1 MLTPFHSLPE
11 VVRDC
16 MRHGDFLARQHV
28 AAKGENP
35 LFVGDSSR
43 RSWTIL
49 AGLSTIPAMGFSVD
63 DLGELARLP
72 TAPNMAKDGK
82 YIHGKFAK
90 GLKVGDAYAQAQLQQ
105 RQQIAKDAVVSA
117 TAATQIVKG
126 ADELKQTLPWRDL
139 APPTVKPIWGYN
151 SMEVMLPAS
160 FGASGVHGN
169 MAGPFE
175 QIKANQGLTVA
186 KIGYIINEVSADPL
200 MIAQA
205 SLGGMN
211 LEAFTNMAADL
222 AQELTVGKIVMF
234 GDSAYGWTSA
244 FGTITDSTSIKVDG
258 AVATLVAGIRAV
270 FTAYRTGLGPVA
282 EAFDA
287 NFCVVSLAI
296 SEALGGPMSTSDSS
310 VSGWDY
316 LRKLYPGVKWTVS
329 VSLDNH
335 PAHSGNSLISVG
347 HHGPSKGPNAVIWGP
362 QALVDDTDTLFSYQD
377 GLRRKTLRL
386 RSIAGTHNPYS
397 ELVVTHRFDT
407 VT

>member
-1 MLTPFHSLPE
+1 MLTPYFELPE
-11 VVRDC
+11 VVRDS
-16 MRHGDFLARQHV
+16 MRHGDYLARQHV
-28 AAKGENP
+28 AAKGGDP
-35 LFVGDSSR
+35 LFVADSSR
-43 RSWTIL
+43 RAWTVL
-49 AGLSTIPAMGFSVD
+49 SGLSTIPAMGFSVD
-63 DLGELARLP
+63 DLGDLARLP
-72 TAPNMAKDGK
+72 TAPNMAKDGR
-82 YIHGKFAK
+82 YVHGKFAK

-126 ADELKQTLPWRDL
+126 ADELKQTLPWRAL
-139 APPTVKPIWGYN
+139 APPTVKPIWGYS

-175 QIKANQGLTVA
+175 QIKANQGLTTA

-211 LEAFTNMAADL
+211 LEQFTGMAADL

-234 GDSAYGWTSA
+234 GDAAYGWTSA
-244 FGTITDSTSIKVDG
+244 LGTITDSTSVKVDG
-258 AVATLVAGIRAV
+258 TVALLVTGVRAV
-270 FTAYRTGLGPVA
+270 ITAYRNGLGSVA

-296 SEALGGPMSTSDSS
+296 SEALGGPLSTSDST
-310 VSGWDY
+310 VSGWEY
-316 LRKLYPGVKWTVS
+316 LRKLYPGIEWTVS
-329 VSLDNH
+329 SSLDNH
-335 PAHSGNSLISVG
+335 PAHTGNSVISVG

-362 QALVDDTDTLFSYQD
+362 QALVDDGDTLFSYQD
-377 GLRRKTLRL
+377 GLRRRTLRL
-386 RSIAGTHNPYS
+386 RSIAGTYNPYS

>member
-1 MLTPFHSLPE
+1 MLTPYFELPE
-11 VVRDC
+11 IVRDS
-16 MRHGDFLARQHV
+16 MRHGDFLARQH
-28 AAKGENP
+28 AIAKGENP
-35 LFVGDSSR
+35 MFVADSSR

-49 AGLSTIPAMGFSVD
+49 AGLSTIPAMGFCVE
-63 DLGELARLP
+63 DLGELARLN

-82 YIHGKFAK
+82 YVHGKFAK
-90 GLKVGDAYAQAQLQQ
+90 GLKVGDAYAQAQMKQ
-105 RQQIAKDAVVSA
+105 REQIAKDAVVSA

-126 ADELKQTLPWRDL
+126 ADELKQSLPWRDL
-139 APPTVKPIWGYN
+139 APPTVKPIWGYS

-160 FGASGVHGN
+160 FGASGVHGS

-175 QIKANQGLTVA
+175 QIKANQGLTTA

-234 GDSAYGWTSA
+234 GDSAYDWSSA
-244 FGTITDSTSIKVDG
+244 FGTITDSTSVKVDG
-258 AVATLVAGIRAV
+258 TVALLVTGIRAV
-270 FTAYRTGLGPVA
+270 VTAYRTGLGSVA

-296 SEALGGPMSTSDSS
+296 SEALGGPLSAEDSS
-310 VSGWDY
+310 RSGWDY
-316 LRKLYPGVKWTVS
+316 LKALYPNITWTVS
-329 VSLDNH
+329 AALDNH

-347 HHGPSKGPNAVIWGP
+347 YHGPSQGPNTVIWGP
-362 QALVDDTDTLFSYQD
+362 QALADDADTLFSYQD